1 MLSPAR
7 SLTFAILLTHVRTL
21 DRCDRGLAGGGK
33 MFIDMTRVISMLLI
47 ALITVPLLVAQGN
60 KNDDRIYNDVR
71 ARLADDPDIKGA
83 TIEVTVKDGAVTLK
97 GRVGDALARDKATK
111 VTKKA
116 KGVTTV
122 DNQLKLFSES

>member
-1 MLSPAR
+1 
-7 SLTFAILLTHVRTL
+7 
-21 DRCDRGLAGGGK
+21 
-33 MFIDMTRVISMLLI
+33 MTRVISILLI
-47 ALITVPLLVAQGN
+47 ALIAVPLLIAQGN

-83 TIEVTVKDGAVTLK
+83 AIEVTVKDGAVTLK

-111 VTKKA
+111 VAKKA
-116 KGVTTV
+116 KGVTMV

>member
-1 MLSPAR
+1 
-7 SLTFAILLTHVRTL
+7 
-21 DRCDRGLAGGGK
+21 
-33 MFIDMTRVISMLLI
+33 MFIDMTRVISILLVVF
-47 ALITVPLLVAQGN
+47 ITVPLLVAQGN

-83 TIEVTVKDGAVTLK
+83 AVDVIVKDGAVTLK
-97 GRVGDALARDKATK
+97 GRVGDAIARDKATK
-111 VTKKA
+111 VVKKI